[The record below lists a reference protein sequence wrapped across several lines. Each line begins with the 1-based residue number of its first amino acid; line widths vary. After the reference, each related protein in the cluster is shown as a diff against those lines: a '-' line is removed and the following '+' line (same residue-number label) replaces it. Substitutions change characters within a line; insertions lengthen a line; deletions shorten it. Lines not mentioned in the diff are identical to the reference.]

1 MQELTEM
8 IEIALQEGDQV
19 EAEALYR
26 EIEEVSREIEESV
39 HWTSTNWSDKVV
51 MTGIPCPIASRIK
64 IKKQKP
70 TCSQPR

>member
-1 MQELTEM
+1 MTPSTQLPKRMQELTEM

-39 HWTSTNWSDKVV
+39 H
-51 MTGIPCPIASRIK
+51 
-64 IKKQKP
+64 
-70 TCSQPR
+70 